1 MASLFITFEGIEG
14 SGKSTQLKLLHEV
27 LIGQGRK
34 VLVTREPGGTVIA
47 EAIRKVLLSPD
58 HKDMSPMT
66 ELMLYAAARA
76 EHVGKV
82 IRPALAEGHTV
93 LCDRYTDATDA
104 YQGSARHLDPETL
117 KTVHQLSTQG
127 LKPQL
132 TLLFDCPVDVG
143 LERAKARN
151 VKHSLESEARFEN
164 EDKAFHERVR
174 AAYLAIAKN
183 EPTRIKVIDTIKS
196 KEVVHREVVK
206 IVNSYVV

>member
-93 LCDRYTDATDA
+93 LC
-104 YQGSARHLDPETL
+104 
-117 KTVHQLSTQG
+117 
-127 LKPQL
+127 
-132 TLLFDCPVDVG
+132 
-143 LERAKARN
+143 
-151 VKHSLESEARFEN
+151 
-164 EDKAFHERVR
+164 
-174 AAYLAIAKN
+174 
-183 EPTRIKVIDTIKS
+183 
-196 KEVVHREVVK
+196 
-206 IVNSYVV
+206 